1 MSDPFQE
8 KRLKH
13 LQMYLY
19 FVPVAGI
26 FPALWT
32 LVRKGG
38 DREQRSASR
47 LAITLALTWFLAY
60 SLLSTGATQTT
71 ELLKFRLLFID
82 GLLTSGYFLTCLG
95 LMLRV
100 WRRKSP
106 RLPGISKLAE
116 RTMGKHS
123 S

>member
-19 FVPVAGI
+19 FVPVVGI
-26 FPALWT
+26 VPALWT
-32 LVRKGG
+32 LSRREQ

-47 LAITLALTWFLAY
+47 LAIVLALSWFLAY

-71 ELLKFRLLFID
+71 ELLKFRLLFLD

-100 WRRKSP
+100 WQRKTP
-106 RLPGISKLAE
+106 RLPGLSKIAE
-116 RTMGKHS
+116 RTMGKR
-123 S
+123 